1 MTEPAKYLYKPLL
14 QRKPP
19 PRSEASDGTQATKD
33 SAKDYL
39 PIRILNLY
47 PGPMGDS
54 LQGELINRQDESYEA
69 LSYFWGERSGSIPPL
84 RIHEKGDV
92 RHIQLTRN
100 LESALRHL
108 RFEHSAR
115 KLWVDA
121 ICINQE
127 DKKEKSFQIP
137 FMGKIYS
144 QAKNVC
150 VWLGD
155 PSADSGLAFRLI
167 ESILQLSDLD
177 HLIDHKYTDDWAAL
191 SSLMKRDWFS
201 RRWIV
206 QEIAFA
212 KFATVHCG
220 QTSINWPDL
229 ADAMALFASRAE
241 EISRLFR
248 GASKY
253 KHQFDFLGDVE
264 AHGANRLVQ
273 TTSRLFRKSDDGDS
287 VERLLSLESLVSTL
301 SAFKASKPHDI
312 IYAILSLANDTIT
325 TSKPSRSSQ
334 NRRETMTET
343 EAKKVKLAVMT
354 GEEMKKHTDDVEDG
368 PSDDPEHHN
377 EAAAISE
384 DDQTP
389 IIPQSESQKRMAE
402 RVVGILQ
409 GRVGNKRFH
418 VDYEKKRFY
427 EVCEDFIAFSVKS
440 SQSLDMLCRP
450 WAPDAEDLPDDD
462 RDHLPSWICRLS
474 RSPFRPRPDGN
485 YGRVNADLLVGEPQ
499 LGPKVYNATRGTVP
513 ASHRFSARSLFVHG
527 VVLDTTKDMKSPAV
541 EGNIPHEWIAFG
553 GWSKIKDEPPES
565 FWRTLVADRDEKG
578 RNPPSYYRRAC
589 KQSFSQRTL
598 GGSLN
603 TTNLINNNERS
614 KTMTNYLKRV
624 QSVVWM
630 KKLMK
635 SDGDNGE
642 QLMGLVPNEA
652 EKGDLICVIRGCSV
666 PVILRKTPEASSEHY
681 RSNSKPVAPPR
692 PNLDKSARRKTFPNS
707 SVDVGAVTKSDP
719 IAGEKETM
727 NDSADGLIDAPDH
740 LSSRRYESNMA
751 NPHRMTKNQGQHD
764 LDGRTKS
771 HARDETQ
778 DKNTT
783 EPKRTSKTRT
793 LVPPKQ
799 MDVKSPAISFK
810 LHIPCYLIGECYIH
824 GMMDGEAF
832 KLRDKWKIDE
842 AEFEL
847 R

>member
-1 MTEPAKYLYKPLL
+1 MAEPAKYHYKPLL
-14 QRKPP
+14 QGKPLTESKSP
-19 PRSEASDGTQATKD
+19 NGSQTTKD
-33 SAKDYL
+33 AAKNHL
-39 PIRILNLY
+39 PIRLLNLY

-54 LQGELINRQDESYEA
+54 LQGQLINHHDESYEA
-69 LSYFWGERSGSIPPL
+69 LSYYWGEMSSSIPPL

-92 RHIQLTRN
+92 RQIRLTPN

-108 RFEHSAR
+108 RFENSAR
-115 KLWVDA
+115 RLWVDA

-137 FMGKIYS
+137 IMGRIYS

-155 PSADSGLAFRLI
+155 PSADSQLAFTLI
-167 ESILQLSDLD
+167 ESILRLSDLD
-177 HLIDHKYTDDWAAL
+177 HLIDDSHTDEWAAL

-212 KFATVHCG
+212 KSATVHCG

-241 EISRLFR
+241 EISKLFR

-273 TTSRLFRKSDDGDS
+273 TTSRLFRKSDDGNRL
-287 VERLLSLESLVSTL
+287 VPLLSLESLVSTL

-312 IYAILSLANDTIT
+312 IYAILSLASDTIT
-325 TSKPSRSSQ
+325 TAEPSQASHK
-334 NRRETMTET
+334 RRGTMTSPEATNAKAAVKTVGGMQKPADNAGEASAKDQKRRSEPGET
-343 EAKKVKLAVMT
+343 SEDTENPPSEIQKKV
-354 GEEMKKHTDDVEDG
+354 
-368 PSDDPEHHN
+368 
-377 EAAAISE
+377 
-384 DDQTP
+384 
-389 IIPQSESQKRMAE
+389 AE
-402 RVVGILQ
+402 RFVRLLQ
-409 GRVGNKRFH
+409 GRVENKTFH

-427 EVCEDFIAFSVKS
+427 EVCKDFIAFSVKS

-462 RDHLPSWICRLS
+462 RDDLPSWICCLS

-499 LGPKVYNATRGTVP
+499 LGPKVYNAARGTAP
-513 ASHRFSARSLFVHG
+513 EFHRFGARSLFVHG
-527 VVLDTTKDMKSPAV
+527 FVLDTVKDMKSPAV
-541 EGNIPHEWIAFG
+541 EGNIPHEWLAFG
-553 GWSKIKDEPPES
+553 GWSNAKEEPPES

-578 RNPPSYYRRAC
+578 HNPPSYYRRAC

-614 KTMTNYLKRV
+614 KTMTDYLKRV

-630 KKLMK
+630 KRLMRSEGRK
-635 SDGDNGE
+635 GE
-642 QLMGLVPNEA
+642 HLMGLVPNEA
-652 EKGDLICVIRGCSV
+652 ERGDLICIVRGCSV
-666 PVILRKTPEASSEHY
+666 PVVLRKTADAPSEHY
-681 RSNSKPVAPPR
+681 HSQSKPVSSRKPK
-692 PNLDKSARRKTFPNS
+692 LDVSHRRRTFPSSYFGDTAEINS
-707 SVDVGAVTKSDP
+707 EVMS
-719 IAGEKETM
+719 GEKEVV
-727 NDSADGLIDAPDH
+727 DGEIDAVIDVVDESKPRTREADMAASHEMGSKAQAGEEGRGHGELAGRVPDKTTGAMNGILNSKSS
-740 LSSRRYESNMA
+740 LS
-751 NPHRMTKNQGQHD
+751 KNQSGLQ
-764 LDGRTKS
+764 
-771 HARDETQ
+771 
-778 DKNTT
+778 
-783 EPKRTSKTRT
+783 
-793 LVPPKQ
+793 
-799 MDVKSPAISFK
+799 SPVMAFK
-810 LHIPCYLIGECYIH
+810 LHIACHLIGECYIH
-824 GMMDGEAF
+824 GMMDGEGF
-832 KLRDKWKIDE
+832 KIRDEKNIDE